1 MDEIK
6 TILLVDDN
14 KTTLHLNGF
23 LLKEFFPEENIY
35 AKSSGQDA
43 IDFIKKNVRVNT
55 DTSIPQT
62 FALAILADLYKNR
75 KSREEHHSTVQ
86 MPDFGGWDLVNY
98 LKSDQSLDMDQ
109 IYIVLLS
116 AYVQPKD
123 TEQKC
128 AEHNVICINK
138 PLLEENIEEIK
149 QTFALAF

>member
-43 IDFIKKNVRVNT
+43 IDFIKKN
-55 DTSIPQT
+55 
-62 FALAILADLYKNR
+62 AKN
-75 KSREEHHSTVQ
+75 STASNSFYPLLIFCDIQ

>member
-43 IDFIKKNVRVNT
+43 IDFIKGN
-55 DTSIPQT
+55 
-62 FALAILADLYKNR
+62 A
-75 KSREEHHSTVQ
+75 KSSTASSSFYPLLIFCDIQ

-116 AYVQPKD
+116 AYIQPKD

-138 PLLEENIEEIK
+138 PLMEENIEEIK

>member
-14 KTTLHLNGF
+14 KTTLHLNSW
-23 LLKEFFPEENIY
+23 LLKDFFPEENIHVR
-35 AKSSGQDA
+35 SSGQDA
-43 IDFIKKNVRVNT
+43 IDFIKDRT
-55 DTSIPQT
+55 ESAGLSSSFYPLLIFCDI
-62 FALAILADLYKNR
+62 
-75 KSREEHHSTVQ
+75 Q

-98 LKSDQSLDMDQ
+98 LKSDDSLNMEQ

-116 AYVQPKD
+116 AYVQPRD
-123 TEQKC
+123 TAQKC

-138 PLLEENIEEIK
+138 PLLEENIEEVK

>member
-14 KTTLHLNGF
+14 KTTLHLNSW
-23 LLKEFFPEENIY
+23 LMKEFFPEENIHMR
-35 AKSSGQDA
+35 SSGQDA
-43 IDFIKKNVRVNT
+43 IDFIKEHSQNAVLSQ
-55 DTSIPQT
+55 SIYPLLI
-62 FALAILADLYKNR
+62 FCDI
-75 KSREEHHSTVQ
+75 Q

-98 LKSDQSLDMDQ
+98 LKTDQTLDMEQ

-123 TEQKC
+123 SEQKC
-128 AEHNVICINK
+128 AEHNVICMNK